1 MKQWPLENSVSQGH
15 APPRCE
21 GAVSMIVRSIRL
33 RKQGIM
39 IPAAA
44 VLSVLTFVLVGCGS
58 GADDLS
64 GQYYDKEGQ
73 LVIDGSSVAYY
84 AFGCERAGKSNAVI
98 KSDASSSGELSKDG
112 DQVIWSN
119 GKGTGKVT
127 ASKGGDTVDIDGKQ
141 YAKMDKEKALQS
153 YQPMCG

>member
-1 MKQWPLENSVSQGH
+1 
-15 APPRCE
+15 
-21 GAVSMIVRSIRL
+21 MIVRSIRL
-33 RKQGIM
+33 RKQGFV

-44 VLSVLTFVLVGCGS
+44 TLSALVLVLAGCGGDS
-58 GADDLS
+58 DGLS
-64 GQYYDKEGQ
+64 GEYYDKEGQ

-84 AFGCERAGKSNAVI
+84 AFGCEQAGKSNAVI
-98 KSDASSSGELSKDG
+98 KSEASSSGELSKDG
-112 DQVIWSN
+112 DQVIWSD

-127 ASKGGDTVDIDGKQ
+127 SSKSGDTVDIDGKQ

>member
-1 MKQWPLENSVSQGH
+1 
-15 APPRCE
+15 
-21 GAVSMIVRSIRL
+21 
-33 RKQGIM
+33 M

-44 VLSVLTFVLVGCGS
+44 TLSTLVLVLAGCGGDS
-58 GADDLS
+58 DGLS
-64 GQYYDKEGQ
+64 GEYYDKEGQ

-84 AFGCERAGKSNAVI
+84 AFGCEQAGKSNAVI
-98 KSDASSSGELSKDG
+98 KSEASSSGELSKDG
-112 DQVIWSN
+112 DQVIWSD

-127 ASKGGDTVDIDGKQ
+127 SSKSGDTVDIDGKQ

>member
-1 MKQWPLENSVSQGH
+1 
-15 APPRCE
+15 
-21 GAVSMIVRSIRL
+21 MIVRSIRL
-33 RKQGIM
+33 RKQGFV

-44 VLSVLTFVLVGCGS
+44 TLSTLVLVLAGCGGDS
-58 GADDLS
+58 DGLS
-64 GQYYDKEGQ
+64 GEYYDKEGQ

-84 AFGCERAGKSNAVI
+84 AFGCEQAGKSNAVI
-98 KSDASSSGELSKDG
+98 KSEASSSGELSKDG
-112 DQVIWSN
+112 DQVIWSD

-127 ASKGGDTVDIDGKQ
+127 SSKSGDTVDIDGKQ